1 MCDKDDSLFQFDTG
15 SPVCK
20 DCAHYLDDEYT
31 DECKQGPYKRD
42 LVSGHIHYHSC
53 FGMRQ
58 ETGRCG
64 PKGTLYQKKPKH
76 DFVDRLIAWFHG

>member
-1 MCDKDDSLFQFDTG
+1 MCDKDDSLFQFDTVG
-15 SPVCK
+15 PICR
-20 DCAHYLDDEYT
+20 DCAFYVDTEYSE
-31 DECKQGPYKRD
+31 ECKQGPYRQD
-42 LVSGHIHYHSC
+42 MVSGHISLHGCSS
-53 FGMRQ
+53 MRQ